1 VVGVPGQNVARTKP
15 HKESD
20 APDLN
25 HTSLPDVVGV
35 SLVQLLER
43 VEALET
49 RLNGHAVEKPHVH
62 APHDEAW
69 SGGDFAI

>member
-1 VVGVPGQNVARTKP
+1 
-15 HKESD
+15 
-20 APDLN
+20 
-25 HTSLPDVVGV
+25 VVGV

-49 RLNGHAVEKPHVH
+49 RLNGHAIEKPHVH
-62 APHDEAW
+62 APHDKAW